1 MEDESLTTVRQ
12 RWTEGRQSRT
22 RRRADEGFEER
33 AALMIGG
40 TEALYPML
48 LGLPPLT
55 KLISDGPTAE
65 LGCQPSPWWE

>member
-40 TEALYPML
+40 TEAL
-48 LGLPPLT
+48 
-55 KLISDGPTAE
+55 
-65 LGCQPSPWWE
+65 